1 MSMNPLN
8 WDSVLHLKFPG
19 HHFTNAAPD
28 AQLTKF
34 GFGFLRGK

>member
-1 MSMNPLN
+1 MNPLN
-8 WDSVLHLKFPG
+8 CDSVLHLKFPG
-19 HHFTNAAPD
+19 RHFTNAARD